1 MGAFSLFNHNNIEK
15 ETFSDMQLGKNENL
29 TTCLQSSSQMPKE
42 LFEIEGKNK
51 SLSGLNEEQKK
62 AVSFDGKHLL
72 VLAGAGTGK
81 TKTIVARALYLLEHG
96 ISPSKI
102 LILSFTRKSANV
114 FITIEQPKLI
124 RNIRV

>member
-81 TKTIVARALYLLEHG
+81 TKTCLLYT
-96 ISPSKI
+96 SPSPRD
-102 LILSFTRKSANV
+102 LSTSRMPSSA
-114 FITIEQPKLI
+114 
-124 RNIRV
+124 